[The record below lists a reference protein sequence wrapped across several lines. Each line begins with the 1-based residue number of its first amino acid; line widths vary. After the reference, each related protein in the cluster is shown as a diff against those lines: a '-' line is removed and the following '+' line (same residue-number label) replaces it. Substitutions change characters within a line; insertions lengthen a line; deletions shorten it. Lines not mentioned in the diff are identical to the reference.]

1 MSALSIWPSLKRPT
15 GLLTSSSVVM
25 IVLGSIAI
33 LVPHAAGIVFSI
45 FVGWVLVGSGLAHL
59 VYASASW
66 GLATFLWRSVVGFF
80 YLAGGMYL
88 IVHPRLSQPG
98 LTLALAAILCFEGL
112 LQTTASFVALALPG
126 SGWLLLDGIVTLLL
140 SFLIWSSWPS
150 SASWAI
156 GTLIGVNLIV
166 SGWTRLFYCAALRR
180 QLALAEGL

>member
-1 MSALSIWPSLKRPT
+1 MSALSRRSPWERPT

-59 VYASASW
+59 VYAFASW
-66 GLATFLWRSVVGFF
+66 GLVTFLWRSVVGLF

-88 IVHPRLSQPG
+88 IVDPGLSQPG
-98 LTLALAAILCFEGL
+98 LTLAVAAILLFEGL
-112 LQTTASFVALALPG
+112 LETTASFVALALPG
-126 SGWLLLDGIVTLLL
+126 SGWLLLDGMVTLLL
-140 SFLIWSSWPS
+140 SYFIWRSWPS

-166 SGWTRLFYCAALRR
+166 SGWTRLFHCAALRR
-180 QLALAEGL
+180 QLRIADGL